1 MSALDPN
8 KIERVTVLKDKSAT
22 ELYGEKGKNGVLL
35 ITLKQGTPGIVI
47 RRDKEV
53 TENAKVQ
60 HNGSLDLTKTIY
72 IDGEKVDLGTKT
84 IDDLI
89 PAENIESIEVKKE
102 AGGKGEITLLLKKLK
117 L

>member
-1 MSALDPN
+1 M
-8 KIERVTVLKDKSAT
+8 
-22 ELYGEKGKNGVLL
+22 
-35 ITLKQGTPGIVI
+35 
-47 RRDKEV
+47 

-102 AGGKGEITLLLKKLK
+102 AGGKGEIYIATKKLK